1 MRGTDAAGLVGYA
14 LAAPFTLYP
23 PLFKRMWNNRDNR
36 LLAAQELGVALIVVA
51 WLGRRTAPGVVVN
64 GAYGV
69 GLAVAYVIAGR
80 RGDRRQ

>member
-1 MRGTDAAGLVGYA
+1 MRSTDAAGLVGYA

-23 PLFKRMWNNRDNR
+23 PLFKRMWNTRDTR
-36 LLAAQELGVALIVVA
+36 LFAVQEFGVALIVVA
-51 WLGRRTAPGVVVN
+51 WLGRGSAPAVAVN

-80 RGDRRQ
+80 RGGRQR